1 MKSFTP
7 TVYSLMNVATGRVF
21 PDAGWMLADP
31 ESPKPSLVRAVYQK
45 KQIDVKGSDWG
56 FYRFADWLPVH
67 RLLRDSATTVTYRSE
82 GLARHLGLGNLY
94 IAFSGY
100 WPERG
105 ALMKTC
111 SFKETEAY
119 SVCGRLPLDCKQIL
133 TVASAGNTARA
144 FARVCSENDIPLL
157 LCVPEDNIDAL
168 WFEKPIKDCV
178 KLVCAPKG
186 SDYFDAIA
194 LSQIAASSG
203 MFVDEGGAK
212 NVARR
217 DGMGTTVLSATVEI
231 GRIPDA
237 YFQAIGSGTGAIAA
251 REANLRLLEDGRF
264 GSAQM
269 KLHTV
274 QNVPFLPMYD
284 AWKAGQRDL
293 LPFDDDEARQK
304 AAMIDAKVLS
314 NRRPPYS
321 LAGGVYDCLCDS
333 HGDVYAVTNAEIRH
347 CGHQRRD
354 PPLRRHVQ
362 RAGGSG
368 HILRLWC
375 RAGRSGAGH
384 EGRCRRPRRRDNAQ
398 YHRRWRAALQEGL
411 QCALP
416 AAVPSHFSVRRPG
429 EDNQKH

>member
-1 MKSFTP
+1 MKNFTP
-7 TVYSLMNVATGRVF
+7 TVYSLMNVATGRTF

-31 ESPKPSLVRAVYQK
+31 ESGVPSLVRTVYSK
-45 KQIDVKGSDWG
+45 KQMDVKGSDWG

-67 RLLRDSATTVTYRSE
+67 RLLRDSATSVTYRSE

-94 IAFSGY
+94 ITFSGY

-119 SVCGRLPLDCKQIL
+119 SVCGRLPMDSKRIL

-144 FARVCSENDIPLL
+144 FAKVCSENNIPLL

-168 WFEKPIKDCV
+168 WFEKPVNECV
-178 KLVCAPKG
+178 KLICPPKG

-194 LSQIAASSG
+194 LSQIACTSG
-203 MFVDEGGAK
+203 MFMDEGGAK

-231 GRIPDA
+231 GRIPDS

-251 REANLRLLEDGRF
+251 REANLRLIEDGRF
-264 GSAQM
+264 GSTEM

-274 QNVPFLPMYD
+274 QNIPFTPMYD

-293 LPFDDDEARQK
+293 LPSDDDEARQK

-321 LAGGVYDCLCDS
+321 IAGGVYDCLRDTD
-333 HGDVYAVTNAEIRH
+333 GDVYAVDNAAIRH
-347 CGHQRRD
+347 CAAMFRD
-354 PPLRRHVQ
+354 LEGVDIYS
-362 RAGGSG
+362 A
-368 HILRLWC
+368 
-375 RAGRSGAGH
+375 SGAALAGLEQAVKAGAVNRDEVIMLNITGGGEQH
-384 EGRCRRPRRRDNAQ
+384 FKKECRIHYLAPSLVISPSEDKEKVIRRI
-398 YHRRWRAALQEGL
+398 
-411 QCALP
+411 
-416 AAVPSHFSVRRPG
+416 
-429 EDNQKH
+429 EDLFA

>member
-1 MKSFTP
+1 MKNFIP
-7 TVYSLMNVATGRVF
+7 TVYSLMNVASGRIF
-21 PDAGWMLADP
+21 QDTGWMLADP
-31 ESPKPSLVRAVYQK
+31 ESEVPSLVRAVYAK

-67 RLLRDSATTVTYRSE
+67 RLLKDSATTVTYRSE

-105 ALMKTC
+105 ALMQTC

-119 SVCGRLPLDCKQIL
+119 SVCGRLPKDCRQIL

-144 FARVCSENDIPLL
+144 FAKVCSENDIPLL

-168 WFEKPIKDCV
+168 WFEKPVRDCV
-178 KLVCAPKG
+178 KLICPPKG

-194 LSQIAASSG
+194 LSQIACSSG
-203 MFVDEGGAK
+203 KFIDEGGAK

-251 REANLRLLEDGRF
+251 HEANLRLLEDGRF
-264 GSAQM
+264 GTSLM

-274 QNVPFLPMYD
+274 QNIPFVPMYD
-284 AWKAGQRDL
+284 AWKAGQRNL
-293 LPFDDDEARQK
+293 LPFDDNEARQK

-321 LAGGVYDCLCDS
+321 LAGGVYDCLTAS
-333 HGDVYAVTNAEIRH
+333 HGDVYAVDNAAIRH
-347 CGHQRRD
+347 CAAMFKDLEGVD
-354 PPLRRHVQ
+354 IYS
-362 RAGGSG
+362 A
-368 HILRLWC
+368 
-375 RAGRSGAGH
+375 SGAALAGL
-384 EGRCRRPRRRDNAQ
+384 EQAVKAGAVGRDDVIMLNITGGGEQHFKKDCKVHYLQPSLVISPSEDKEQVIRRI
-398 YHRRWRAALQEGL
+398 
-411 QCALP
+411 
-416 AAVPSHFSVRRPG
+416 
-429 EDNQKH
+429 EDLFA

>member
-231 GRIPDA
+231 GA
-237 YFQAIGSGTGAIAA
+237 
-251 REANLRLLEDGRF
+251 
-264 GSAQM
+264 
-269 KLHTV
+269 
-274 QNVPFLPMYD
+274 
-284 AWKAGQRDL
+284 
-293 LPFDDDEARQK
+293 
-304 AAMIDAKVLS
+304 
-314 NRRPPYS
+314 
-321 LAGGVYDCLCDS
+321 
-333 HGDVYAVTNAEIRH
+333 
-347 CGHQRRD
+347 
-354 PPLRRHVQ
+354 PLRPV
-362 RAGGSG
+362 
-368 HILRLWC
+368 
-375 RAGRSGAGH
+375 
-384 EGRCRRPRRRDNAQ
+384 RPIFVC
-398 YHRRWRAALQEGL
+398 WRTDVSV
-411 QCALP
+411 LP
-416 AAVPSHFSVRRPG
+416 G
-429 EDNQKH
+429 

>member
-21 PDAGWMLADP
+21 PDSGWMLADP
-31 ESPKPSLVRAVYQK
+31 ESPKPSLVRTVYQK

-67 RLLRDSATTVTYRSE
+67 RLLQDSATTVTYRSE
-82 GLARHLGLGNLY
+82 GLARELGLGNLY
-94 IAFSGY
+94 ITFSGY

-119 SVCGRLPLDCKQIL
+119 SVCGR
-133 TVASAGNTARA
+133 
-144 FARVCSENDIPLL
+144 FAKVCSDNNIPLL
-157 LCVPEDNIDAL
+157 LCVPHDNIDAL
-168 WFEKPIKDCV
+168 WFEKPIRDCV
-178 KLVCAPKG
+178 KLVCAPAG

-194 LSQIAASSG
+194 LSQIACSSG
-203 MFVDEGGAK
+203 MFIDEGGAK

-251 REANLRLLEDGRF
+251 HEANLRLLEDGRF
-264 GSAQM
+264 GSARM

-274 QNVPFLPMYD
+274 QNIPFVPMYD

-293 LPFDDDEARQK
+293 LPFDDDDARQK
-304 AAMIDAKVLS
+304 AAMIDAKVLCMKDTQ
-314 NRRPPYS
+314 
-321 LAGGVYDCLCDS
+321 GEM
-333 HGDVYAVTNAEIRH
+333 YAVTNAEIRH
-347 CGHQRRD
+347 CTAMFKELEGVD
-354 PPLRRHVQ
+354 IYS
-362 RAGGSG
+362 A
-368 HILRLWC
+368 
-375 RAGRSGAGH
+375 SGAALAGLVQAVNAGAV
-384 EGRCRRPRRRDNAQ
+384 GRDDVIMLNITGGGELHFKKDCKVHMLKPSLVISPSEDREKIIREI
-398 YHRRWRAALQEGL
+398 EGL
-411 QCALP
+411 FAL
-416 AAVPSHFSVRRPG
+416 AGHLSFGGPG
-429 EDNQKH
+429 EDYPGD

>member
-1 MKSFTP
+1 MKNFIP
-7 TVYSLMNVATGRVF
+7 TVYSLMNVASGRIF
-21 PDAGWMLADP
+21 QDKGWMLADP
-31 ESPKPSLVRAVYQK
+31 ESEVPSLVRAVYAK

-67 RLLRDSATTVTYRSE
+67 RLLKDSATTVTYRSE

-105 ALMKTC
+105 ALMQTC

-119 SVCGRLPLDCKQIL
+119 SVCGRLPKDCRQIL

-144 FARVCSENDIPLL
+144 FAKVCSENDIPLL

-168 WFEKPIKDCV
+168 WFEKPVRDCV
-178 KLVCAPKG
+178 KLICPPKG

-194 LSQIAASSG
+194 LSQIACSSG
-203 MFVDEGGAK
+203 KFIDEGGAK

-251 REANLRLLEDGRF
+251 HEANLRLLEDGRF
-264 GSAQM
+264 GTSVM

-274 QNVPFLPMYD
+274 QNIPFVPMYD
-284 AWKAGQRDL
+284 AWKAGQRNL
-293 LPFDDDEARQK
+293 LPFDDNEARQK

-321 LAGGVYDCLCDS
+321 LAGGVYDCLTAS
-333 HGDVYAVTNAEIRH
+333 HGDVYAVDNAAIRH
-347 CGHQRRD
+347 CAAMFKDLEGVD
-354 PPLRRHVQ
+354 IYS
-362 RAGGSG
+362 A
-368 HILRLWC
+368 
-375 RAGRSGAGH
+375 SGAALAGL
-384 EGRCRRPRRRDNAQ
+384 EQAVKAGAVGRDDVIMLNITGGGEQHFKKDCKVHYLQPSLVISPSEDKEQVIRRI
-398 YHRRWRAALQEGL
+398 
-411 QCALP
+411 
-416 AAVPSHFSVRRPG
+416 
-429 EDNQKH
+429 EDLFA

>member
-119 SVCGRLPLDCKQIL
+119 SVCGRLPLDCRQIL

-251 REANLRLLEDGRF
+251 REAEDGRF

-333 HGDVYAVTNAEIRH
+333 HGNVYAVTNAEIRH
-347 CGHQRRD
+347 CAAMFKELEGVD
-354 PPLRRHVQ
+354 IYS
-362 RAGGSG
+362 A
-368 HILRLWC
+368 
-375 RAGRSGAGH
+375 SGAALSGL
-384 EGRCRRPRRRDNAQ
+384 EQAVKAGAVGRDDVIMLNITGGGELHFKKDCKVH
-398 YHRRWRAALQEGL
+398 YLQ
-411 QCALP
+411 
-416 AAVPSHFSVRRPG
+416 PSLVISPS
-429 EDNQKH
+429 EDREKIIRSIENLFV

>member
-1 MKSFTP
+1 MKNFTP

-31 ESPKPSLVRAVYQK
+31 ESKVPSLVRAVYRK

-67 RLLRDSATTVTYRSE
+67 RLLRDSATSITYRSE

-94 IAFSGY
+94 ITFSGY

-119 SVCGRLPLDCKQIL
+119 SVCGRLPVDCKRIL

-144 FARVCSENDIPLL
+144 FAKVCSENNIPLL

-168 WFEKPIKDCV
+168 WFEKPVNDCV
-178 KLVCAPKG
+178 KLICPPKG

-194 LSQIAASSG
+194 LSQIACSSG
-203 MFVDEGGAK
+203 KFMDEGGAK

-231 GRIPDA
+231 GRIPDS

-251 REANLRLLEDGRF
+251 REANLRLIEDGRF
-264 GSAQM
+264 GSSEM

-274 QNVPFLPMYD
+274 QNIPFTPMYD

-321 LAGGVYDCLCDS
+321 IAGGVYDCLRET
-333 HGDVYAVTNAEIRH
+333 HGEVYAVDNAAIRH
-347 CGHQRRD
+347 CAAMFRELEGVD
-354 PPLRRHVQ
+354 IYS
-362 RAGGSG
+362 A
-368 HILRLWC
+368 
-375 RAGRSGAGH
+375 SGAALAGL
-384 EGRCRRPRRRDNAQ
+384 EQAVKAGAVDRDEVIMLNITGGGEQ
-398 YHRRWRAALQEGL
+398 HFRKDCKTHYLS
-411 QCALP
+411 
-416 AAVPSHFSVRRPG
+416 PSLVISPSEEKEKIIRKI
-429 EDNQKH
+429 EDLFA